1 MSERG
6 ALCDTENHAGNR
18 NRQAERNVRSMA
30 RTREITPITRDDL
43 RAFVTECRETG
54 ERMRR
59 DPSHLIGAFEQ
70 SHATSRQWECVEDVA
85 GSAEMFL
92 NLVEWYGY
100 SVSYSPYGHCIDVD
114 TLQEDGTICEG
125 DDAGIS
131 ISVKPDAREQDLL
144 SVREGESPLDIV
156 RRFSN
161 PQRYTICNIGDAV
174 MLDRVVA
181 MWLIYQADQ
190 MRPGLLD
197 QIEQLNT
204 EN

>member
-1 MSERG
+1 
-6 ALCDTENHAGNR
+6 
-18 NRQAERNVRSMA
+18 MA
-30 RTREITPITRDDL
+30 RTRETTPITRDDL
-43 RAFVTECRETG
+43 RAFVAESKAVG

-70 SHATSRQWECVEDVA
+70 SHATSREWECVEDIA
-85 GSAEMFL
+85 GSAEIFL
-92 NLVEWYGY
+92 NLVECYGY
-100 SVSYSPYGHCIDVD
+100 RVSYSPYGRCIDVD

-125 DDAGIS
+125 DYAGIS

-144 SVREGESPLDIV
+144 SVREGESPLDII

-161 PQRYTICNIGDAV
+161 PQRYTICNIGDHTH
-174 MLDRVVA
+174 MSRVVA

-197 QIEQLNT
+197 QIEQLDTGN
-204 EN
+204 

>member
-1 MSERG
+1 M
-6 ALCDTENHAGNR
+6 R
-18 NRQAERNVRSMA
+18 NMA

-54 ERMRR
+54 ARMDR

-70 SHATSRQWECVEDVA
+70 SHATSREWECVEDIA
-85 GSAEMFL
+85 GHAETFL

-100 SVSYSPYGHCIDVD
+100 RVSYSPHGRCIYVD
-114 TLQEDGTICEG
+114 TLQEDGTVREG

-161 PQRYTICNIGDAV
+161 PHRYTACTIGDHTY
-174 MLDRVVA
+174 MSWVVT
-181 MWLIYQADQ
+181 MWLIYQADR

-197 QIEQLNT
+197 QIEQLDTSN
-204 EN
+204 

>member
-1 MSERG
+1 MT
-6 ALCDTENHAGNR
+6 ATA
-18 NRQAERNVRSMA
+18 
-30 RTREITPITRDDL
+30 ITDGDIQ
-43 RAFVTECRETG
+43 AFVRECRDIG
-54 ERMRR
+54 ERMDR

-70 SHATSRQWECVEDVA
+70 SHATSCQWECVEDVA

-92 NLVEWYGY
+92 NLVDWYGY

-156 RRFSN
+156 RSFSN
-161 PQRYTICNIGDAV
+161 PQRYTICNIGDSV

-197 QIEQLNT
+197 QIEQLDT

>member
-1 MSERG
+1 MT
-6 ALCDTENHAGNR
+6 ATA
-18 NRQAERNVRSMA
+18 
-30 RTREITPITRDDL
+30 ITDGDIQ
-43 RAFVTECRETG
+43 AFVRECRDIG
-54 ERMRR
+54 EHMKK

-70 SHATSRQWECVEDVA
+70 SHATSRQWGCVEDVA

-100 SVSYSPYGHCIDVD
+100 RVSYSPYCQCIDVD

-125 DDAGIS
+125 DRAGIS
-131 ISVKPDAREQDLL
+131 ISVMPDAREQDLL

-161 PQRYTICNIGDAV
+161 PQRYTICTIGDTV

-181 MWLIYQADQ
+181 MWLIYQADK
-190 MRPGLLD
+190 MRPGLLN

>member
-1 MSERG
+1 
-6 ALCDTENHAGNR
+6 
-18 NRQAERNVRSMA
+18 MA

-43 RAFVTECRETG
+43 RAFTAECRETG
-54 ERMRR
+54 ARMDR

-70 SHATSRQWECVEDVA
+70 SHATSRQWEYVEDIA
-85 GSAEMFL
+85 GSAETFL

-131 ISVKPDAREQDLL
+131 ISVKPDARGQGPL
-144 SVREGESPLDIV
+144 SVRAEESPLEII

-161 PQRYTICNIGDAV
+161 PYGHTMCAVIGGETY
-174 MLDRVVA
+174 LCRVVA

-197 QIEQLNT
+197 QIEQLDT

>member
-1 MSERG
+1 
-6 ALCDTENHAGNR
+6 
-18 NRQAERNVRSMA
+18 MA

-54 ERMRR
+54 RRMDR

-70 SHATSRQWECVEDVA
+70 SHATSRECECVEDVA

-92 NLVEWYGY
+92 NLVEWYGCR
-100 SVSYSPYGHCIDVD
+100 VSYSPYGRCIDVD

-125 DDAGIS
+125 DRAGIS
-131 ISVKPDAREQDLL
+131 ISVMPDAREQDLL
-144 SVREGESPLDIV
+144 SVRDGESPMDIV

-161 PQRYTICNIGDAV
+161 PQRYTICTIGDSV
-174 MLDRVVA
+174 TLDRVVA
-181 MWLIYQADQ
+181 MWLIYHADQ
-190 MRPGLLD
+190 MRPDLLD

>member
-1 MSERG
+1 
-6 ALCDTENHAGNR
+6 
-18 NRQAERNVRSMA
+18 MA
-30 RTREITPITRDDL
+30 RTREITPITRNDL

-54 ERMRR
+54 ARMDR

-70 SHATSRQWECVEDVA
+70 SHATSRQWEYVEDIT
-85 GSAEMFL
+85 GSAETFL

-100 SVSYSPYGHCIDVD
+100 SVSYSPYGRCIDVD
-114 TLQEDGTICEG
+114 TLQEDGTVREG

-144 SVREGESPLDIV
+144 SVCAGESPLDIV

-161 PQRYTICNIGDAV
+161 PQRYTICTIGDAV

>member
-1 MSERG
+1 
-6 ALCDTENHAGNR
+6 
-18 NRQAERNVRSMA
+18 MA

-43 RAFVTECRETG
+43 RAFTAECRETG
-54 ERMRR
+54 RRMDR

-70 SHATSRQWECVEDVA
+70 SHATSRQWEYVEDIA
-85 GSAEMFL
+85 GSAETFL

-100 SVSYSPYGHCIDVD
+100 RVSYSPYGRCIDVD

-144 SVREGESPLDIV
+144 SVRDGESPMDIV

-161 PQRYTICNIGDAV
+161 PQRYTICTIGDAV

-181 MWLIYQADQ
+181 MWLIYHADQ
-190 MRPGLLD
+190 RRPGLLD
-197 QIEQLNT
+197 QIEQLGI

>member
-1 MSERG
+1 
-6 ALCDTENHAGNR
+6 
-18 NRQAERNVRSMA
+18 MA
-30 RTREITPITRDDL
+30 RAREITPVTRDDL

-70 SHATSRQWECVEDVA
+70 SHATSREWGDVA
-85 GSAEMFL
+85 NIAHEAETFL
-92 NLVEWYGY
+92 SLVEEYGY
-100 SVSYSPYGHCIDVD
+100 RVSYSPYGQCINVD

-144 SVREGESPLDIV
+144 SVREGESPIDTV

-161 PQRYTICNIGDAV
+161 PQRYTICTIGDAV

-197 QIEQLNT
+197 QIEQIDT

>member
-1 MSERG
+1 
-6 ALCDTENHAGNR
+6 
-18 NRQAERNVRSMA
+18 MA
-30 RTREITPITRDDL
+30 RTRETTPITRDDL
-43 RAFVTECRETG
+43 RAFVAECREAG

-70 SHATSRQWECVEDVA
+70 SHATACEWECVEDVA
-85 GSAEMFL
+85 GSAETFL

-100 SVSYSPYGHCIDVD
+100 RVSYSPYGRCINVD
-114 TLQEDGTICEG
+114 TLQEDGTLCEG
-125 DDAGIS
+125 DYAGIS
-131 ISVKPDAREQDLL
+131 ISVTPDAREQDLL
-144 SVREGESPLDIV
+144 SVRAGESPLDIV

-161 PQRYTICNIGDAV
+161 PQRYTICTIGDAV

-181 MWLIYQADQ
+181 MWLIYQGDQ

>member
-1 MSERG
+1 MGRNIESHTTDRGEQVER
-6 ALCDTENHAGNR
+6 TVR
-18 NRQAERNVRSMA
+18 NMA
-30 RTREITPITRDDL
+30 RTRETTPITRDDL

-54 ERMRR
+54 ARMDR

-70 SHATSRQWECVEDVA
+70 SHATSREWECVEDVA

-92 NLVEWYGY
+92 NLVEWYGCR
-100 SVSYSPYGHCIDVD
+100 VSYSPYGRCINVD
-114 TLQEDGTICEG
+114 TLQEDGTVQEG

-131 ISVKPDAREQDLL
+131 ISVKPDSREQDLL
-144 SVREGESPLDIV
+144 SVREGESPMDIV

-161 PQRYTICNIGDAV
+161 PQRYTICKIGDAV
-174 MLDRVVA
+174 WLDRVVA

-197 QIEQLNT
+197 QIEQLDTGN
-204 EN
+204 

>member
-1 MSERG
+1 
-6 ALCDTENHAGNR
+6 
-18 NRQAERNVRSMA
+18 MA
-30 RTREITPITRDDL
+30 RTRETTPITRDDL
-43 RAFVTECRETG
+43 RAFTAECREIG
-54 ERMRR
+54 RRMDR

-70 SHATSRQWECVEDVA
+70 SHATSRQWECVEDIA

-100 SVSYSPYGHCIDVD
+100 RVSHSPYGRCINVD

-144 SVREGESPLDIV
+144 SVHESESPMDIV

-161 PQRYTICNIGDAV
+161 PQRYTICNVGDTV

-197 QIEQLNT
+197 QIEQLDT

>member
-1 MSERG
+1 MRI
-6 ALCDTENHAGNR
+6 
-18 NRQAERNVRSMA
+18 MA
-30 RTREITPITRDDL
+30 RTRKITPVTRNDL
-43 RAFVTECRETG
+43 RAFVAECRETG

-70 SHATSRQWECVEDVA
+70 SHATSREWECVEDVA

-100 SVSYSPYGHCIDVD
+100 RVSYSPYGHCIDVD

-144 SVREGESPLDIV
+144 SVREGESPLNIV

-161 PQRYTICNIGDAV
+161 PHRYTICTVSGDTY
-174 MLDRVVA
+174 LDRVVA

-197 QIEQLNT
+197 QIEQLDT
-204 EN
+204 ES

>member
-1 MSERG
+1 
-6 ALCDTENHAGNR
+6 
-18 NRQAERNVRSMA
+18 MA
-30 RTREITPITRDDL
+30 RTREITTITRDDL
-43 RAFVTECRETG
+43 RAFTAECRETG

-70 SHATSRQWECVEDVA
+70 SHATNREWSDVA
-85 GSAEMFL
+85 NVANEAETFL
-92 NLVEWYGY
+92 NLVEGHGY
-100 SVSYSPYGHCIDVD
+100 RVSYLPYAHCIDVD
-114 TLQEDGTICEG
+114 TLQEDGTIYEG
-125 DDAGIS
+125 DYAGIS

-161 PQRYTICNIGDAV
+161 PHRYTICTISGDTY
-174 MLDRVVA
+174 LDRVVA

>member
-1 MSERG
+1 
-6 ALCDTENHAGNR
+6 
-18 NRQAERNVRSMA
+18 MA
-30 RTREITPITRDDL
+30 RTREITTITRDDL
-43 RAFVTECRETG
+43 RAFAAECRETG

-70 SHATSRQWECVEDVA
+70 SHATNREWSDVA
-85 GSAEMFL
+85 NVANEAETFL
-92 NLVEWYGY
+92 NLVEGHGY
-100 SVSYSPYGHCIDVD
+100 RVSYSPYAHCIDVD
-114 TLQEDGTICEG
+114 TLQEDGTIYEG
-125 DDAGIS
+125 DYAGIS

-161 PQRYTICNIGDAV
+161 THRYTICTISGDTY
-174 MLDRVVA
+174 LDRVVA

-197 QIEQLNT
+197 QIEQLDT

>member
-1 MSERG
+1 MT
-6 ALCDTENHAGNR
+6 ATA
-18 NRQAERNVRSMA
+18 
-30 RTREITPITRDDL
+30 ITDGDIQ
-43 RAFVTECRETG
+43 AFVRECRETG
-54 ERMRR
+54 ARMDR

-70 SHATSRQWECVEDVA
+70 SHATSRQWEYVEDIA
-85 GSAEMFL
+85 GSAETFL

-114 TLQEDGTICEG
+114 TLQEDGTVCEG
-125 DDAGIS
+125 DGAGIS

-144 SVREGESPLDIV
+144 SVRAGESPMDIV

-161 PQRYTICNIGDAV
+161 PQRYTICNIGDTV
-174 MLDRVVA
+174 MFDRVVA
-181 MWLIYQADQ
+181 MWLIYQADK

>member
-1 MSERG
+1 
-6 ALCDTENHAGNR
+6 
-18 NRQAERNVRSMA
+18 MA

-54 ERMRR
+54 ARMDR

-70 SHATSRQWECVEDVA
+70 SHAISREWECVEPIA
-85 GSAEMFL
+85 GHAETFL

-144 SVREGESPLDIV
+144 SVRAGESPLDIV

-161 PQRYTICNIGDAV
+161 PQRYTICKIGDEV
-174 MLDRVVA
+174 WLDRVVA
-181 MWLIYQADQ
+181 MWLIYQADR

-197 QIEQLNT
+197 QIEQLDT
-204 EN
+204 ES

>member
-1 MSERG
+1 MT
-6 ALCDTENHAGNR
+6 ATA
-18 NRQAERNVRSMA
+18 
-30 RTREITPITRDDL
+30 ITDGDIQ
-43 RAFVTECRETG
+43 AFVRECRDIG
-54 ERMRR
+54 ERMKK
-59 DPSHLIGAFEQ
+59 DPSHIIGAFEQ
-70 SHATSRQWECVEDVA
+70 SHATSRQWEYVEDIA
-85 GSAEMFL
+85 GSAETFL

-161 PQRYTICNIGDAV
+161 PQRYTICKIGDEV
-174 MLDRVVA
+174 WLDRVVA
-181 MWLIYQADQ
+181 MWLIYQADK

-197 QIEQLNT
+197 KIEQLNT

>member
-1 MSERG
+1 MT
-6 ALCDTENHAGNR
+6 ATA
-18 NRQAERNVRSMA
+18 
-30 RTREITPITRDDL
+30 ITDGDIQ
-43 RAFVTECRETG
+43 AFVRECRDIG

-92 NLVEWYGY
+92 NLVEWYGCR
-100 SVSYSPYGHCIDVD
+100 VSYSPYGQCIDVD

-125 DDAGIS
+125 DRAGIS
-131 ISVKPDAREQDLL
+131 ISVMPDAREQDLL
-144 SVREGESPLDIV
+144 SVREGESPMDIV

-161 PQRYTICNIGDAV
+161 PQRYTICTIGDSV

-181 MWLIYQADQ
+181 MWLIYQADK

-204 EN
+204 EK

>member
-1 MSERG
+1 MTPERQRESKKHG
-6 ALCDTENHAGNR
+6 KDTRNH
-18 NRQAERNVRSMA
+18 
-30 RTREITPITRDDL
+30 PITRDDL
-43 RAFVTECRETG
+43 SAFVTECRETG

-100 SVSYSPYGHCIDVD
+100 SVSYSPYGRCIDVD

-144 SVREGESPLDIV
+144 SVRDGESPLDIV

-161 PQRYTICNIGDAV
+161 PQRYTICTIGDAV

-181 MWLIYQADQ
+181 MWLIYQADK

>member
-1 MSERG
+1 
-6 ALCDTENHAGNR
+6 
-18 NRQAERNVRSMA
+18 MA
-30 RTREITPITRDDL
+30 RTRETTPITRDDL

-54 ERMRR
+54 RRMDR

-70 SHATSRQWECVEDVA
+70 SHATSREWGDVA
-85 GSAEMFL
+85 NIAHEAETFL
-92 NLVEWYGY
+92 SLVEEYGY
-100 SVSYSPYGHCIDVD
+100 RVSYSPYGQCIDVD

-144 SVREGESPLDIV
+144 SVRAGESPLDIV

-174 MLDRVVA
+174 MFDRVVA

-197 QIEQLNT
+197 QIEQIDT

>member
-1 MSERG
+1 
-6 ALCDTENHAGNR
+6 
-18 NRQAERNVRSMA
+18 MA
-30 RTREITPITRDDL
+30 RTRETTPITRDDL

-70 SHATSRQWECVEDVA
+70 SHATSRAWECVEPIADH
-85 GSAEMFL
+85 AETFL

-100 SVSYSPYGHCIDVD
+100 RVSYSPYGQCIDVD
-114 TLQEDGTICEG
+114 TLQEDGTVQEG

-131 ISVKPDAREQDLL
+131 ISVTPDAREQDLL
-144 SVREGESPLDIV
+144 SVREGESPMNIV

-161 PQRYTICNIGDAV
+161 PQRYTFCVIGDLV

-197 QIEQLNT
+197 QIEQLDT

>member
-18 NRQAERNVRSMA
+18 NRQAERTVRSMA

-70 SHATSRQWECVEDVA
+70 SHATSREWECVEDVA
-85 GSAEMFL
+85 GSAETFL

-100 SVSYSPYGHCIDVD
+100 RVSYSPYGRCIDVD
-114 TLQEDGTICEG
+114 TLQEDGTVCEG

-131 ISVKPDAREQDLL
+131 ISVKPDAREQGLL
-144 SVREGESPLDIV
+144 NVRDGESPLDIV

-161 PQRYTICNIGDAV
+161 PQRYTICTIGDAV

-181 MWLIYQADQ
+181 MWLIYQVDQ

>member
-1 MSERG
+1 MT
-6 ALCDTENHAGNR
+6 ATA
-18 NRQAERNVRSMA
+18 
-30 RTREITPITRDDL
+30 ITDGDIQ
-43 RAFVTECRETG
+43 AFVRECRDIG
-54 ERMRR
+54 ERMDR

-70 SHATSRQWECVEDVA
+70 SHATSRQWECVEPIADR
-85 GSAEMFL
+85 AEMFL
-92 NLVEWYGY
+92 NLVDWYGY

-125 DDAGIS
+125 DRAGVS

-161 PQRYTICNIGDAV
+161 PQRYTICTIGDAV

-181 MWLIYQADQ
+181 MWLIYHADK

>member
-1 MSERG
+1 MT
-6 ALCDTENHAGNR
+6 ATA
-18 NRQAERNVRSMA
+18 
-30 RTREITPITRDDL
+30 ITDGDIQ
-43 RAFVTECRETG
+43 AFVRECRKTG
-54 ERMRR
+54 ERMDR
-59 DPSHLIGAFEQ
+59 DHSHLIGAFEQ
-70 SHATSRQWECVEDVA
+70 SHATSRQWERVEDVA

-100 SVSYSPYGHCIDVD
+100 QVSYSPYGRRINVD
-114 TLQEDGTICEG
+114 TLQEDGTVCEG

-161 PQRYTICNIGDAV
+161 PQRYTICTIGDTV

-181 MWLIYQADQ
+181 MWLIYQADK

-197 QIEQLNT
+197 QIENLAIN
-204 EN
+204 

>member
-1 MSERG
+1 
-6 ALCDTENHAGNR
+6 
-18 NRQAERNVRSMA
+18 MA
-30 RTREITPITRDDL
+30 RTRETTPITRADL

-54 ERMRR
+54 ARMDR

-70 SHATSRQWECVEDVA
+70 SHATSREWERVEPIAVH
-85 GSAEMFL
+85 AEAFL
-92 NLVEWYGY
+92 KLIEEYGY
-100 SVSYSPYGHCIDVD
+100 RVSYSPRGRCVYVD
-114 TLQEDGTICEG
+114 TLQEDGTICED

-161 PQRYTICNIGDAV
+161 PQRYTACTIGDHTY
-174 MLDRVVA
+174 MSRVVT
-181 MWLIYQADQ
+181 MWLIYQADRI
-190 MRPGLLD
+190 RPGLLD

>member
-1 MSERG
+1 
-6 ALCDTENHAGNR
+6 
-18 NRQAERNVRSMA
+18 MA
-30 RTREITPITRDDL
+30 RTRETTPITRDDL
-43 RAFVTECRETG
+43 HDFVAECKTVG

-70 SHATSRQWECVEDVA
+70 SHATSRQWEYVEDVA
-85 GSAEMFL
+85 GSAEAFL
-92 NLVEWYGY
+92 NLVEEYGY
-100 SVSYSPYGHCIDVD
+100 RVSYSPYGQCINVD

-125 DDAGIS
+125 DYAGIS
-131 ISVKPDAREQDLL
+131 ISVTPDAREQDLL
-144 SVREGESPLDIV
+144 SVREGESPMDII

-161 PQRYTICNIGDAV
+161 PQRYTICTIGDSV

-197 QIEQLNT
+197 QITQLDVDN
-204 EN
+204 